1 MKGPPV
7 KFEFTSPHRIIFGS
21 GTLQQVGKI
30 AAALGERA
38 LVVTGIADER
48 VQPLLELLAAENM
61 GYVVYS
67 VESEPTVEM
76 AQEAAKLA
84 QHEGSTFVI
93 GIGGGSAM
101 DTAKAAAAFITNPGD
116 PYDHLEVVGQ
126 GKPLRSTPAPWIAIP
141 TTAGTGSEVTR
152 NAVLLSTP
160 HKVKVSLRSTHM
172 LAHVAIVDPE
182 LTVSTPPAVTASTGL
197 DALTQLLEPFVSIKS
212 TPMTDALCR
221 EALPRAAWALPRA
234 YADGSDLKARE
245 QMSFASLSGGLA
257 LANGGLGAVHGIA
270 GPFGGTYHAPH
281 GAVCA
286 ALLAPITEV
295 NLQALAARAPESVAL
310 ARYAEAA
317 VLCTGN
323 PRATARNLV
332 EWLRALVAELN
343 IPGLATYSFGEAD
356 FDTLIPQARASSSMK
371 GNPIELTEEELR
383 QALRAA
389 L

>member
-1 MKGPPV
+1 V
-7 KFEFTSPHRIIFGS
+7 KFEYTAPHRIIFGP

-30 AAALGERA
+30 AAALGNRA

-48 VQPLLELLAAENM
+48 VQPLLELLNGEDL
-61 GYVVYS
+61 GYVIYT
-67 VESEPTVEM
+67 VEKEPSVEM

-84 QHEGSTFVI
+84 QNEGCSFVI

-101 DTAKAAAAFITNPGD
+101 DTAKAAAAFLTNPGD
-116 PYDHLEVVGQ
+116 PYDHLEVVGH

-152 NAVLLSTP
+152 NAVLLSIP
-160 HKVKVSLRSTHM
+160 HKVKVSLRSMHM

-182 LTVSTPPAVTASTGL
+182 LTVSAPPAVTASTGL
-197 DALTQLLEPFVSIKS
+197 DALTQLLEPFVSIKA
-212 TPMTDALCR
+212 TPMTDAYCR
-221 EALPRAAWALPRA
+221 EALPRAAWALPRV

-245 QMSFASLSGGLA
+245 QMAYASLSGGLA

-286 ALLAPITEV
+286 ALLAPIAEV
-295 NLQALAARAPESVAL
+295 NLRALQERAPESPAL

-317 VLCTGN
+317 ALCTGN
-323 PRATARNLV
+323 PKATAADLV
-332 EWLRALVAELN
+332 AWLRALVASLE
-343 IPGLATYSFGEAD
+343 IPGLAVYNFGEGD
-356 FDTLIPQARASSSMK
+356 FDTLIAHAVASSSMK
-371 GNPIELTEEELR
+371 GNPIVLTEDELR